1 MIHDN
6 YDDDDNAMF
15 IVCTSSNYYGYY
27 QLSFILHF
35 ADFGKLVM
43 RKKFYLTVRRDR
55 KHL

>member
-43 RKKFYLTVRRDR
+43 RKKFYLTVRHDR